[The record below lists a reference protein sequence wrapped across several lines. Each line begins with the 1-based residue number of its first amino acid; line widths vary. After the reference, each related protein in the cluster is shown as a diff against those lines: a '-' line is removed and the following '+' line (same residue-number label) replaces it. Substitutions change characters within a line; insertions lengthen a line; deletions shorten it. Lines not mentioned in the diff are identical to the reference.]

1 MMTREEL
8 NAAKEEELNAW
19 KERRKKELVAV
30 GFPEY
35 VGDVTEMSLDEVRE
49 SKEMYIEK
57 FVVPQIEEE
66 EPDISDAIDEKY
78 REAEGILDEEETK

>member
-8 NAAKEEELNAW
+8 NAAKEEELDAW
-19 KERRKKELVAV
+19 RERRKKELVAK

-35 VGDVTEMSLDEVRE
+35 AGDVTEMSLDEVRE

-78 REAEGILDEEETK
+78 REAEGLLEEGEAE